1 MPSAATVKGGTKGV
15 GMREEPLLLPSEVSR
30 ILRSSSVESTLKEL
44 MFSNGSESGNESWGA
59 TWGKKGE
66 GIRGEACGSVGTFPS
81 GVVFPNIGSEG
92 LEVEL
97 ASAVD
102 REGEVFLTIGFG
114 GRTNFSL
121 STGKGEIEKLKGV
134 GLANER

>member
-1 MPSAATVKGGTKGV
+1 
-15 GMREEPLLLPSEVSR
+15 
-30 ILRSSSVESTLKEL
+30 
-44 MFSNGSESGNESWGA
+44 
-59 TWGKKGE
+59 
-66 GIRGEACGSVGTFPS
+66 
-81 GVVFPNIGSEG
+81 VVFPNIGSGG